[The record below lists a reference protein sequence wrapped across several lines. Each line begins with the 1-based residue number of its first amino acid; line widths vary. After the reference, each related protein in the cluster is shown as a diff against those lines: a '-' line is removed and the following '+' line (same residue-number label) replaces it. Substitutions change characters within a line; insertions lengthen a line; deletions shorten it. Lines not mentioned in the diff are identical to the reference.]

1 MNKTELL
8 SLIALAQKKNQKSQ
22 TKLINSYWVDVF
34 SFVMKKVQDEN
45 VADEITV
52 SVFSKVLAKL
62 DLYDPNFQFKTWI
75 LTIAQNTVID
85 YWRKKNR
92 ENEDSM
98 ESFEGFKNQF
108 ALSPEELLISE
119 EDQKQIITIIE
130 SLDSNYQEIIR
141 LRFFEEKS
149 IFFGRIEHIGH
160 IQENVGISKCGIRK
174 SQHRFLQFVIGFQ
187 HAWCIGIDDLEI
199 FAINNTHNTM
209 TRSLRFGRD
218 NRNALAH

>member
-149 IFFGRIEHIGH
+149 IKEIAEELNLTVANTKVRIMRAKKVLAALLKNKEFEDWWN
-160 IQENVGISKCGIRK
+160 Q
-174 SQHRFLQFVIGFQ
+174 FLN
-187 HAWCIGIDDLEI
+187 L
-199 FAINNTHNTM
+199 
-209 TRSLRFGRD
+209 
-218 NRNALAH
+218 

>member
-92 ENEDSM
+92 ENEDSV

-149 IFFGRIEHIGH
+149 IKEIAEELNLTVANTKVRIMRAKKVLAALLKNKEFEDWWN
-160 IQENVGISKCGIRK
+160 Q
-174 SQHRFLQFVIGFQ
+174 FL
-187 HAWCIGIDDLEI
+187 
-199 FAINNTHNTM
+199 N
-209 TRSLRFGRD
+209 S
-218 NRNALAH
+218 

>member
-92 ENEDSM
+92 ENEDSV
-98 ESFEGFKNQF
+98 ESFDGFKNQF

-149 IFFGRIEHIGH
+149 IKEIAEELNLTVANTKVRIMRAKKVLAELLKNNEFEDWWN
-160 IQENVGISKCGIRK
+160 Q
-174 SQHRFLQFVIGFQ
+174 FL
-187 HAWCIGIDDLEI
+187 
-199 FAINNTHNTM
+199 N
-209 TRSLRFGRD
+209 S
-218 NRNALAH
+218 

>member
-1 MNKTELL
+1 MDKNELL
-8 SLIALAQKKNQKSQ
+8 SLIILAKNKNQKSQ
-22 TKLINSYWVDVF
+22 TKLINHFWVDIF

-92 ENEDSM
+92 ENEDSTDN
-98 ESFEGFKNQF
+98 FDDFKNQF
-108 ALSPEELLISE
+108 ARSPEELLISE
-119 EDQKQIITIIE
+119 EDHKQILNIIE
-130 SLDSNYQEIIR
+130 SLDFNYQEIIR

-149 IFFGRIEHIGH
+149 IKEIAEELGLTIANTKVRIMRAKKVLSELLKNNEFEDWWN
-160 IQENVGISKCGIRK
+160 Q
-174 SQHRFLQFVIGFQ
+174 FL
-187 HAWCIGIDDLEI
+187 
-199 FAINNTHNTM
+199 N
-209 TRSLRFGRD
+209 S
-218 NRNALAH
+218 

>member
-1 MNKTELL
+1 MKKTELL

-149 IFFGRIEHIGH
+149 IKEIAEELNLTVANTKVRIMRAKKVLAALLQNKEFEDWWN
-160 IQENVGISKCGIRK
+160 Q
-174 SQHRFLQFVIGFQ
+174 FL
-187 HAWCIGIDDLEI
+187 
-199 FAINNTHNTM
+199 N
-209 TRSLRFGRD
+209 S
-218 NRNALAH
+218 